1 MRCTGLFPSHVEGSH
16 SLVRIKPT
24 DKQEKE
30 EGLLVTLFPFLKPSS
45 GCLNSCHGHHEPEES
60 SSMKSDLSC
69 WIEKGHRISQTFLLS
84 TQLPCTYFMILII
97 VVNSLF
103 AQWIW
108 WRLGIV
114 TWHGCYCVSYSPIPI
129 SIPVHLLGLFEPA
142 EHLEINW
149 SFLKSPLLRN

>member
-1 MRCTGLFPSHVEGSH
+1 MFPSHVEGSH

-45 GCLNSCHGHHEPEES
+45 GCLNSRHGHHEPEES

-97 VVNSLF
+97 VVTSLSSLSGF
-103 AQWIW
+103 DEGWV
-108 WRLGIV
+108 LLLDMDV
-114 TWHGCYCVSYSPIPI
+114 TVSVTHQFP
-129 SIPVHLLGLFEPA
+129 
-142 EHLEINW
+142 
-149 SFLKSPLLRN
+149 